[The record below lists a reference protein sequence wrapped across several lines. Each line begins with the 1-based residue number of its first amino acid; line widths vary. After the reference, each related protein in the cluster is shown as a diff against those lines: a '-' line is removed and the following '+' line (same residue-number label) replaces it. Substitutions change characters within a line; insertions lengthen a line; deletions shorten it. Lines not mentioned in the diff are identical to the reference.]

1 MEPSDSQQPLQV
13 LIVEDERV
21 VAKDLQL
28 TLRRLGYNVPIT
40 VASCAAALQA
50 VSERCPDLVIMD
62 IRIEGEHDGI
72 QTAELLKTRFDIPI
86 IFLTAYADQATV
98 ARAKRTEPH
107 AYLLKPVRLDE
118 LRSSVEIAI
127 YKHSMERAQ
136 RERERW
142 FATTLHSIGD
152 AVISTDA
159 QGRVTLMN
167 PVAEM
172 MTGYRNKDVMGKPL
186 SEVLQLVEE
195 NTQEPIEDPV
205 ARVVRDGKILHVHG
219 VLKERGGA
227 ERVIADSAAPI
238 MNDSG
243 KLLGVVIVF
252 RDVSESR
259 RLQRRLEFAERL
271 TSLGTLAAGVAHEI
285 NNPLSFVMS
294 NIEFALSELRK
305 QRRATAS
312 DQSYGEIEQA
322 LGEASV
328 GAERV
333 RQIVADL
340 RSFARPATARPDR
353 QNVNRVLQSAIDMT
367 AHELR
372 SRATL
377 ISDFGDVPNV
387 MGNETRLGQVFVNL
401 LLNAG
406 HAVASPDAAGK
417 EIYVRT
423 RVDPNGRVAIEVQ
436 DKGCGM
442 SPEIQAR
449 IFDPFFT
456 TKEPGLGTGLGLAIC
471 HGIVSSFQGEI
482 HVSSREGVGT
492 TFTVTLPAAPDTLSS
507 PPKTITSVPPNA
519 GVNTRAHVL
528 VVDDEPLL
536 RTMIARMIGAE
547 HHVTLVESAE
557 QALALIDDG
566 KRYDI
571 ILSDLMMRGLSG
583 MDLHAALLQRHADQA
598 RRMIFL
604 SGGAYTPD
612 AAEFLQLMMRRHL
625 PKPFTPDDLRATL
638 TSHLAKWGHSSRAIG
653 QA

>member
-1 MEPSDSQQPLQV
+1 MEPSDAQLHV

-21 VAKDLQL
+21 VAKELQL
-28 TLRRLGYNVPIT
+28 TLRRLGYYVPLT
-40 VASCAAALQA
+40 VASGAAALQA

-86 IFLTAYADQATV
+86 VFLTAYADQATV

-118 LRSSVEIAI
+118 LRSAVEIAI

-136 RERERW
+136 RARERW

-159 QGRVTLMN
+159 DGKVTLMN

-172 MTGYRNKDVMGKPL
+172 MTGYRNAEVMGKPL
-186 SEVLQLVEE
+186 GEILQLVEE
-195 NTQEPIEDPV
+195 STQEPIEDPV
-205 ARVVRDGKILHVHG
+205 SRVLRDGKILHVHG
-219 VLKERGGA
+219 VLRERGGG

-238 MNDSG
+238 LSDTG

-252 RDVSESR
+252 RDVSETR
-259 RLQRRLEFAERL
+259 RMQRRLEFAERL
-271 TSLGTLAAGVAHEI
+271 TSLGTLAAGVAHEV

-294 NIEFALSELRK
+294 NIDFALTELRKVKRANGAEDSFAELEQALSE
-305 QRRATAS
+305 
-312 DQSYGEIEQA
+312 A
-322 LGEASV
+322 LV

-333 RQIVADL
+333 KQIVADL
-340 RSFARPATARPDR
+340 RSFARPTTTRPDR

-367 AHELR
+367 APEVR
-372 SRATL
+372 TRATL
-377 ISDFGDVPNV
+377 FTELGEIPNV
-387 MGNETRLGQVFVNL
+387 MGNETRLSQVFVNL
-401 LLNAG
+401 LLNAA
-406 HAVASPDAAGK
+406 HACASPGAAGK

-423 RVDPNGRVAIEVQ
+423 RVDPNGRVVIEIE
-436 DKGCGM
+436 DRGCGM
-442 SPEIQAR
+442 SPEIKAR

-471 HGIVSSFQGEI
+471 HGIVTSFSGDI
-482 HVSSREGVGT
+482 TVDSREGVGT
-492 TFTVTLPAAPDTLSS
+492 TFTVSLPAAPESLSQ
-507 PPKTITSVPPNA
+507 PPRSITSVPPTP
-519 GVNTRAHVL
+519 GTSTRAQVL
-528 VVDDEPLL
+528 VIDDEPLL
-536 RTMIARMIGAE
+536 RTMIARMIGNE
-547 HHVTLVESAE
+547 HHVTLVDSAE

-566 KRYDI
+566 KRYDV

-583 MDLHAALLQRHADQA
+583 MELHAALLQKHADQA

-625 PKPFTPDDLRATL
+625 PKPFTPDDLRSTL
-638 TSHLAKWGHSSRAIG
+638 RMHLAKWGPSPRSATSN
-653 QA
+653 